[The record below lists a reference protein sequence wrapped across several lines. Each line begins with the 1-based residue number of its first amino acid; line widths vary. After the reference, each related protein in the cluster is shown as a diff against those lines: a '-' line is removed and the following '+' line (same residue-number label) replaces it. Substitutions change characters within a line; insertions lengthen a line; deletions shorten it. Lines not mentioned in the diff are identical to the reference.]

1 MKNIDI
7 RRLITNSVEI
17 PENKKFC
24 SIIGSNPSK
33 GARSPL
39 LWNKAFNE
47 MNLNNIMIPLDC
59 ESCNINE
66 LLQALENHSF
76 FKGGAI
82 AAPFKEDVAKWLNNK
97 ITRESKKIGAVNCIF
112 RNNQEELFGT
122 NTDGEA
128 AIFSMKNSFGPIKNK
143 KPLIMGTGGTAKAIV
158 AYLAPELQHDHEIGI
173 VGNSFS
179 KLEFHKLYKNTKAF
193 LWEEIDKIIMKF
205 NLIINCTTIG
215 WDSQSSK
222 SPISNN
228 LFDLLSKESMIFDVI
243 YDPNPTVFLNYAEE
257 KGFVSL
263 SGLDMNVEQAVLA
276 FAKVNNLSDN
286 LEEIKRHM
294 ISALKK

>member
-1 MKNIDI
+1 
-7 RRLITNSVEI
+7 
-17 PENKKFC
+17 
-24 SIIGSNPSK
+24 
-33 GARSPL
+33 
-39 LWNKAFNE
+39 
-47 MNLNNIMIPLDC
+47 
-59 ESCNINE
+59 
-66 LLQALENHSF
+66 
-76 FKGGAI
+76 
-82 AAPFKEDVAKWLNNK
+82 
-97 ITRESKKIGAVNCIF
+97 
-112 RNNQEELFGT
+112 
-122 NTDGEA
+122 
-128 AIFSMKNSFGPIKNK
+128 
-143 KPLIMGTGGTAKAIV
+143 
-158 AYLAPELQHDHEIGI
+158 
-173 VGNSFS
+173 
-179 KLEFHKLYKNTKAF
+179 
-193 LWEEIDKIIMKF
+193 MKF

>member
-1 MKNIDI
+1 MAYTEIFFID
-7 RRLITNSVEI
+7 
-17 PENKKFC
+17 K
-24 SIIGSNPSK
+24 
-33 GARSPL
+33 
-39 LWNKAFNE
+39 LWPDFNE
-47 MNLNNIMIPLDC
+47 NDFN
-59 ESCNINE
+59 
-66 LLQALENHSF
+66 
-76 FKGGAI
+76 
-82 AAPFKEDVAKWLNNK
+82 
-97 ITRESKKIGAVNCIF
+97 
-112 RNNQEELFGT
+112 
-122 NTDGEA
+122 
-128 AIFSMKNSFGPIKNK
+128 
-143 KPLIMGTGGTAKAIV
+143 
-158 AYLAPELQHDHEIGI
+158 
-173 VGNSFS
+173 
-179 KLEFHKLYKNTKAF
+179 
-193 LWEEIDKIIMKF
+193 KIIMKF

>member
-1 MKNIDI
+1 
-7 RRLITNSVEI
+7 
-17 PENKKFC
+17 
-24 SIIGSNPSK
+24 
-33 GARSPL
+33 
-39 LWNKAFNE
+39 
-47 MNLNNIMIPLDC
+47 
-59 ESCNINE
+59 
-66 LLQALENHSF
+66 
-76 FKGGAI
+76 
-82 AAPFKEDVAKWLNNK
+82 
-97 ITRESKKIGAVNCIF
+97 
-112 RNNQEELFGT
+112 
-122 NTDGEA
+122 
-128 AIFSMKNSFGPIKNK
+128 MKNSFGPIKNK